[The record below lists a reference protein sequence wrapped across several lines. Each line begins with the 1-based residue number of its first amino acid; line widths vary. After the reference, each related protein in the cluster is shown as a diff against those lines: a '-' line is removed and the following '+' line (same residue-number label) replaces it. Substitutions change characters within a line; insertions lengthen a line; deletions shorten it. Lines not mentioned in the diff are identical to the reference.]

1 MDFVFSMSNELILV
15 VGLALLFEFLNG
27 MRDASNIVAT
37 MIYSRAFHPRA
48 ALIITA
54 IAEFVGPFLF
64 GVVVARTI
72 GGGIVD
78 SHLLTLNSIA
88 ACLLGA
94 IVWNLITWFFGLPSS
109 SSHALIGGLIG
120 AIIVSAGVTS
130 LQWGGLNTVIL
141 GLLLSP
147 IFGFVV
153 GFLLLRFIYFLV
165 QNASPRINWLFKRG
179 QIITAVGLGLGHGTN
194 HTQKVMGVIM
204 ISLSIGGAV
213 DDFSVPLWVIVSTA
227 AALALGTSVGGWRL
241 IKTLGGKFYKVRPVH
256 SFAAQLTSAIVIVGA
271 SLTGAPVSTTQVVS
285 SAIVGVGSSERFSKV
300 RWGVMRDIAVAW
312 IVTIPASALLSA
324 GIYWLLQ
331 YLVSLG

>member
-1 MDFVFSMSNELILV
+1 
-15 VGLALLFEFLNG
+15 
-27 MRDASNIVAT
+27 
-37 MIYSRAFHPRA
+37 
-48 ALIITA
+48 
-54 IAEFVGPFLF
+54 
-64 GVVVARTI
+64 VARTI

-120 AIIVSAGVTS
+120 AIIVSAGINS
-130 LQWGGLNTVIL
+130 LQWGGLNKVVL

-147 IFGFVV
+147 IFGFIV
-153 GFLLLRFIYFLV
+153 GFFLLRFIYFLA
-165 QNASPRINWLFKRG
+165 QKASPRINWLFKRG
-179 QIITAVGLGLGHGTN
+179 QIVTAVGLGLGHGTN

>member
-120 AIIVSAGVTS
+120 AIIVSAGINS
-130 LQWGGLNTVIL
+130 LQWGGLNKVVL

-147 IFGFVV
+147 IFGFIV
-153 GFLLLRFIYFLV
+153 GFFLLRFIYFLA
-165 QNASPRINWLFKRG
+165 QKASPRINWLFKRG
-179 QIITAVGLGLGHGTN
+179 QIVTAVILGLGHGTN

-213 DDFSVPLWVIVSTA
+213 DDFSVPMWVVISTA

-256 SFAAQLTSAIVIVGA
+256 SFAAQLTSAAVIVGA

-300 RWGVMRDIAVAW
+300 RWGVMRDIALAW

-331 YLVSLG
+331 YLAT